1 MAKLSLLFFSF
12 TLLFLFGGCLAQLG
26 SQQQFLWKKLQEQ
39 QQHRLRAK
47 TDCRIE
53 KLTAQEPTRRYDS
66 EAGYA
71 EFWDRNNEQF
81 ECAGVAAVRTSIHQ
95 KGLVLPHYNNV
106 AQLIYVVQ
114 GKGLLGAVIPGCAE
128 TFETEIQQQEQGSES
143 QQEQGSE
150 SRQQFFDRHQ
160 KVRQFRQGD
169 VLALPPGITHWLYN
183 NGQELLVTVSLL
195 DTANEM
201 NQLDLEFRNFFL
213 AGNRNQQQSQGQQ
226 QEESQ
231 SEGESP
237 INNIFNG
244 FPDKVLAEVYNVE
257 TETIRKLKGEQDQRG
272 RIVTAERFN
281 VIFPKE
287 GQEEEQQG
295 QQGQGGQN
303 GLEETLCT
311 LRLREN
317 LARPSRADVY
327 NPRAGRLAT
336 LNSQTL
342 PILNFLQLSAVKG
355 VLYRNAI
362 MAPHWNV
369 NAHSVIYITRG
380 STRLQVVGHSG
391 NLVFDGE
398 VKEKQLIIIP
408 QNYVA
413 IKKAGD
419 QGCEWIA
426 FKTNDNAM
434 ISPLAGRLSAFRSMP
449 LDVLTNAYRVSKQ
462 EAQLLKF
469 SRDESTLFSSS
480 SSSRSLEKPKTM
492 EYAWDVIKTVM

>member
-1 MAKLSLLFFSF
+1 MAKLSLHFLSF

-26 SQQQFLWKKLQEQ
+26 SQQQFLWQKLQQQ

-53 KLTAQEPTRRYDS
+53 RLTAQEPTRRYDS

-71 EFWDRNNEQF
+71 EYWDPNNKQF
-81 ECAGVAAVRTSIHQ
+81 ECAGVAAVRTSIQ
-95 KGLVLPHYNNV
+95 KNGLFLPHYNNV

-128 TFETEIQQQEQGSES
+128 TFETEMRQQEQGSES
-143 QQEQGSE
+143 QK
-150 SRQQFFDRHQ
+150 QFFDRHQ

-169 VLALPPGITHWLYN
+169 VLALPAGITLWLYN
-183 NGQELLVTVSLL
+183 NGQEPLVTVSLL

-201 NQLDLEFRNFFL
+201 NQLDLQFRNFFL
-213 AGNRNQQQSQGQQ
+213 AGNRNPQQSQGQQ

-237 INNIFNG
+237 INNIFYG
-244 FPDKVLAEVYNVE
+244 FPDKVLADVYNVE
-257 TETIRKLKGEQDQRG
+257 PETIRKLKGEQDQRG
-272 RIVTAERFN
+272 RIVKAERFN
-281 VIFPKE
+281 VVLPRE
-287 GQEEEQQG
+287 GQEEEQEG
-295 QQGQGGQN
+295 QQGQGGRN

-317 LARPSRADVY
+317 LGRPSRADVY

-342 PILNFLQLSAVKG
+342 PILNYLQLSAVKG

-380 STRLQVVGHSG
+380 SSRLQVVGHSG

-398 VKEKQLIIIP
+398 VKENQLIIIP
-408 QNYVA
+408 QSFVV

-449 LDVLTNAYRVSKQ
+449 VDVLANAYRVSKQ
-462 EAQLLKF
+462 EAQVLKF

-480 SSSRSLEKPKTM
+480 SSSMSLEKPKAM
-492 EYAWDVIKTVM
+492 EYARDVIETVI

>member
-1 MAKLSLLFFSF
+1 M
-12 TLLFLFGGCLAQLG
+12 
-26 SQQQFLWKKLQEQ
+26 
-39 QQHRLRAK
+39 R
-47 TDCRIE
+47 
-53 KLTAQEPTRRYDS
+53 
-66 EAGYA
+66 
-71 EFWDRNNEQF
+71 
-81 ECAGVAAVRTSIHQ
+81 
-95 KGLVLPHYNNV
+95 
-106 AQLIYVVQ
+106 
-114 GKGLLGAVIPGCAE
+114 
-128 TFETEIQQQEQGSES
+128 QQEQGSES
-143 QQEQGSE
+143 QK
-150 SRQQFFDRHQ
+150 QFFDRHQ

-169 VLALPPGITHWLYN
+169 VLALPAGITLWLYN
-183 NGQELLVTVSLL
+183 NGQEPLVTVSLL

-201 NQLDLEFRNFFL
+201 NQLDLQFRNFFL
-213 AGNRNQQQSQGQQ
+213 AGNRNPQQSQGQQ

-237 INNIFNG
+237 INNIFYG
-244 FPDKVLAEVYNVE
+244 FPDKVLADVYNVE
-257 TETIRKLKGEQDQRG
+257 PETIRKLKGEQDQRG
-272 RIVTAERFN
+272 RIVKAERFN
-281 VIFPKE
+281 VVLPRE
-287 GQEEEQQG
+287 GQEEEQEG
-295 QQGQGGQN
+295 QQGQGGRN

-317 LARPSRADVY
+317 LGRPSRADVY

-342 PILNFLQLSAVKG
+342 PILNYLQLSAVKG

-380 STRLQVVGHSG
+380 SSRLQVVGHSG

-398 VKEKQLIIIP
+398 VKENQLIIIP
-408 QNYVA
+408 QSFVV

-449 LDVLTNAYRVSKQ
+449 VDVLANAYRVSKQ
-462 EAQLLKF
+462 EAQVLKF

-480 SSSRSLEKPKTM
+480 SSSMSLEKPKAM
-492 EYAWDVIKTVM
+492 EYARDVIETVI